1 MTWKK
6 AVFGDASKIGSRMC
20 GVGAALVVLLC
31 NCTTI
36 KRLLRE
42 EGATEMLRGQEGA
55 QPGPHHPWSDDKHM
69 VHESMFVTYGNTV
82 PYFYRLFFFRLETSQ
97 RARSERIRSRAQMGG
112 GWWRCPRTNGD
123 ALSICNGFS
132 RFEWVATGE
141 RNFDAQMRT
150 GCALLVF

>member
-69 VHESMFVTYGNTV
+69 VHESMFVTYGNTA
-82 PYFYRLFFFRLETSQ
+82 PYFYRLFFFSIRNK
-97 RARSERIRSRAQMGG
+97 SEGEVRKNSEQGSD
-112 GWWRCPRTNGD
+112 GWWLVEMSTDQWR
-123 ALSICNGFS
+123 
-132 RFEWVATGE
+132 
-141 RNFDAQMRT
+141 
-150 GCALLVF
+150 CALHMQWFLEV